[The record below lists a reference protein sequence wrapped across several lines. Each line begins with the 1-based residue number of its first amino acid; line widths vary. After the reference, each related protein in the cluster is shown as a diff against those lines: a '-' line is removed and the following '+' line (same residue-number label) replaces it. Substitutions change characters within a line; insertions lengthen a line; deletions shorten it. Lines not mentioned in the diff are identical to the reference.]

1 MENMINNGS
10 WELFKKSQITFLTIL
25 VFRMNI
31 EMILLAF

>member
-1 MENMINNGS
+1 MSNENILGH
-10 WELFKKSQITFLTIL
+10 SQITFLTLL